1 MSWWG
6 GKKGRTSCSVVGG
19 GKGVLM
25 LYVTV
30 HRGVH
35 KKREMCQILC

>member
-19 GKGVLM
+19 EEGVLM
-25 LYVTV
+25 CTV

-35 KKREMCQILC
+35 KKREMCL

>member
-1 MSWWG
+1 VSWWG

-19 GKGVLM
+19 GKGVFM
-25 LYVTV
+25 CTV

-35 KKREMCQILC
+35 KKREIFKL